1 MANSSKKLKEVT
13 SLAEL
18 RDNARNNPAYA
29 RLLSDGA
36 ENIGGPA
43 SPDSLTEQS
52 VRRSFEHLL
61 GAAEEIGEDAVL
73 DEVNFLIEDE

>member
-1 MANSSKKLKEVT
+1 MANSKKLEEVT

-18 RDNARNNPAYA
+18 RVLARHNPAYA

-43 SPDSLTEQS
+43 SPDSLTELS
-52 VRRSFEHLL
+52 VRASYEHLL

-73 DEVNFLIEDE
+73 DEVNFLIEEE